1 MSLSHL
7 LLGLLA
13 DEPMTG
19 YDLAWRIGDEI
30 EPVWKSRFSEIYPA
44 LARLRRA
51 GHVALR
57 VLGPRRGP
65 RRNLY
70 RTTAAG
76 RRELRRFLTETVP
89 PLPSR
94 DEGLLRIALLDFL
107 DPPSRHRVLW
117 LYEQGLR
124 EEILRLSQAPAP
136 EGSVGEARRGAVV
149 RLEATLR
156 WVRAISQRRKPAEP
170 PRAARTA
177 SAGRKK

>member
-1 MSLSHL
+1 
-7 LLGLLA
+7 
-13 DEPMTG
+13 MTG
-19 YDLAWRIGDEI
+19 YDLTRRIADEV

-76 RRELRRFLTETVP
+76 RRELRRFLTETVV
-89 PLPSR
+89 PLPGR
-94 DEGLLRIALLDFL
+94 DEGLLRIALLGSL

-117 LYEQGLR
+117 LYEQGLS
-124 EEILRLSQAPAP
+124 EEILRLSQGPPP
-136 EGSVGEARRGAVV
+136 EGYIGEARRGAVA

-156 WVRAISQRRKPAEP
+156 WVRGLSQRRKTAEA
-170 PRAARTA
+170 PRAARGA
-177 SAGRKK
+177 STGRKR